1 MTPDRN
7 PDVMEFV
14 EKALRENPD
23 ASVAALQEQAALID
37 ASVGEL
43 SARSFNARYPLQVKR
58 KLARGKEEPGREGA
72 DSPEHSESLPSRPQI
87 REVLVEFA
95 QDVVGAPDR
104 GTVVNV
110 VREVDSYVDR
120 ILE

>member
-7 PDVMEFV
+7 PEVMEFV
-14 EKALRENPD
+14 EEALRENPD
-23 ASVAALQEQAALID
+23 ASVDALQEQAASID

-43 SARSFNARYPLQVKR
+43 STRSFNARYPLQVKR
-58 KLARGKEEPGREGA
+58 KLAREKEQQSGEKAG
-72 DSPEHSESLPSRPQI
+72 SSQSSESTPSRTRI

-95 QDVVGAPDR
+95 QDVAGARDR
-104 GTVVNV
+104 GAVVDL
-110 VREVDSYVDR
+110 VRDVDSYVDR